1 MNYDRLLTRAEVE
14 SITTL
19 SRSSLYRK
27 MRAGS
32 FPEPIRIGDRA
43 VRWRESEIREF
54 IASRPRATGEKPTQT
69 YFGSDKR

>member
-1 MNYDRLLTRAEVE
+1 MNDDRLLTRAEVE

-27 MRAGS
+27 MRSGT

-43 VRWRESEIREF
+43 VRWLASEIRDWIE
-54 IASRPRATGEKPTQT
+54 SRPRATGEGQV
-69 YFGSDKR
+69 

>member
-1 MNYDRLLTRAEVE
+1 MRQDRLLTRAEVE

-27 MRAGS
+27 MRSGT

-43 VRWRESEIREF
+43 VRWRESEILDF
-54 IASRPRATGEKPTQT
+54 IDSRPRATGEKATRT
-69 YFGSDKR
+69 DLGHGER